1 MLQNYAD
8 DPVQA
13 FALDVWNGSQ
23 AQAQNFVN
31 ATGITY
37 PLLRSASA
45 TGAAYAAAND
55 VSFVVDGDGVI
66 RKRMFGFNAATIGA
80 ALDAAVADLLTGVD
94 DAPSARAFS
103 LDAAYPNPF
112 NPSTTIRWT
121 LDAAVAD
128 AAVRV
133 EIHDLAG
140 RRVARL
146 LDARLPGGREH
157 RVVWDGRRDDGLA
170 APSGTYVAVVDVD
183 GEQLGRFITLAK

>member
-13 FALDVWNGSQ
+13 FALDVWNGSL

-37 PLLRSASA
+37 PLLRGASA
-45 TGAAYAAAND
+45 VGAAYAAAND
-55 VSFVVDGDGVI
+55 FSFVVDGDGVI
-66 RKRMFGFNAATIGA
+66 RERQIGFNLQNITN
-80 ALDAAVADLLTGVD
+80 ALDASLADLLTDVG
-94 DAPSARAFS
+94 DAPPSRAFT
-103 LDAAYPNPF
+103 LKAAYPNPF
-112 NPSTTIRWT
+112 NPSTTISWE
-121 LDAAVAD
+121 LDAGVAD

-146 LDARLPGGREH
+146 LDGRLAGGREH

-170 APSGTYVAVVDVD
+170 AASGTYVAVVDVD